1 MPQGTPVLSVGDGE
15 VVVAKRSGAAGY
27 YVAIRHGRSYT
38 TRYMHLRKI
47 LVKPGQK
54 VKRGDRIALSG
65 NTGRSTGPHLHYEVW
80 INQQAV
86 NPLTAK
92 TAAYRRA
99 DRLRSSRIP
108 GAGQRDCAAATV

>member
-54 VKRGDRIALSG
+54 VKRGR
-65 NTGRSTGPHLHYEVW
+65 P
-80 INQQAV
+80 
-86 NPLTAK
+86 
-92 TAAYRRA
+92 
-99 DRLRSSRIP
+99 SSRFPVIP
-108 GAGQRDCAAATV
+108 DVQPGRICTMKYG

>member
-54 VKRGDRIALSG
+54 V
-65 NTGRSTGPHLHYEVW
+65 NV
-80 INQQAV
+80 
-86 NPLTAK
+86 
-92 TAAYRRA
+92 
-99 DRLRSSRIP
+99 
-108 GAGQRDCAAATV
+108 ATVSRFPVIPDVQLGRICTMKYG

>member
-1 MPQGTPVLSVGDGE
+1 MPQGTPVLQWVT
-15 VVVAKRSGAAGY
+15 VKWWLPKRSGAAGY

-65 NTGRSTGPHLHYEVW
+65 NTGRSTGPHLHYGSMDK
-80 INQQAV
+80 
-86 NPLTAK
+86 P
-92 TAAYRRA
+92 
-99 DRLRSSRIP
+99 
-108 GAGQRDCAAATV
+108 AGRKPR